1 MLVLRSSVTSKKS
14 VIFKLH
20 STVILILKP
29 NNFAKSFT
37 PIQDKFIETILHSYK
52 ALLFDRNDIWIK
64 KDNPEFD
71 ETLGSYDGAEV
82 WESVGIYILDIFTKD
97 FGYDKLVYTEMM
109 G

>member
-52 ALLFDRNDIWIK
+52 ALLFD
-64 KDNPEFD
+64 KDNIWVKKNNLEFD

>member
-20 STVILILKP
+20 STVFLILKA
-29 NNFAKSFT
+29 NNFTKSFT
-37 PIQDKFIETILHSYK
+37 PIQDKLIETILHSYK
-52 ALLFDRNDIWIK
+52 APLFDKNDIWVK
-64 KDNPEFD
+64 KDNLEFD
-71 ETLGSYDGAEV
+71 ETFGSYDEAKV
-82 WESVGIYILDIFTKD
+82 WESVGIYILDILTKE